1 MILEE
6 IQERQ
11 ERLKVNEAENKKM
24 DYIRATMIVG
34 AYALIKMATNMVKIK
49 DFINKMM
56 GERRARG
63 NMAIMGAQQQYRAN
77 PIPLV

>member
-11 ERLKVNEAENKKM
+11 ERLMVGEAENKRM
-24 DYIRATMIVG
+24 DYIRATVIVG
-34 AYALIKMATNMVKIK
+34 AYMLIKMATNIVKIK
-49 DFINKMM
+49 EFVNRLM
-56 GERRARG
+56 GERRVRG
-63 NMAIMGAQQQYRAN
+63 NMPVMGPQHMRGN

>member
-11 ERLKVNEAENKKM
+11 NRLRTDEADNKRM
-24 DYIRATMIVG
+24 DYIRATVIVG
-34 AYALIKMATNMVKIK
+34 AYMLIKMATNVVKIK
-49 DFINKMM
+49 EFVNRLM
-56 GERRARG
+56 GERRVRG
-63 NMAIMGAQQQYRAN
+63 NMAIMGPQHMRGN